1 MVELVRFGVSTT
13 RKSKQRRV
21 PRCGDDA
28 LFLATK
34 ETMAKDLQ
42 TYYND
47 NHHEDD
53 WHNEHDGDDK
63 RPVEDDDD
71 DGDKD
76 PTRLPDAPLHGG
88 A

>member
-1 MVELVRFGVSTT
+1 
-13 RKSKQRRV
+13 
-21 PRCGDDA
+21 
-28 LFLATK
+28 
-34 ETMAKDLQ
+34 MARDLQ

-53 WHNEHDGDDK
+53 WHNEHDADDES
-63 RPVEDDDD
+63 PAEDNED

-76 PTRLPDAPLHGG
+76 PARLPDAPLHGG